1 MRTRDKQ
8 ILLRL
13 TDKEYAEL
21 KARVARTPLSMQAYL
36 RDVIQN
42 IQPRERIQ
50 YDLFETL
57 KLLQNISINLNQI
70 ARKANSLNFIDTA
83 AYWKLADEIE
93 STKGKLL
100 EIMYGD

>member
-1 MRTRDKQ
+1 MRKRNRQ
-8 ILLRL
+8 IMIWL
-13 TDKEYAEL
+13 TDEEHAEL

-36 RDVIQN
+36 RDVIRN

-57 KLLQNISINLNQI
+57 RLLQNISTNLNQI
-70 ARKANSLNFIDTA
+70 ALKAHSLNFIDTA
-83 AYWKLADEIE
+83 AYWKVVDEIE